1 MSRMTGAELA
11 AMGHLPYMSREDAAR
26 ELSRMNSEWAA
37 STGSED
43 IEERHVISS
52 EDDEAEDDEATEAYD
67 SDDMSEVGPIVTP
80 FIRCC
85 CLTLLTVYE
94 GGAGVGAAW
103 AETIGLHRHWRLRG
117 TRDILGRN
125 YSAGGRIN
133 AMFMTSMVV
142 KIYTEHWALLTDGG
156 ASDWR
161 TIHEDTGL
169 VMGFP
174 HPVDQA
180 AATAQAQLSGRP
192 QFLAGPINE
201 PDALRAKAF
210 LLRHATFAGERH
222 WGGGDFHEL
231 IDELLDEDG
240 GAMQQVSHECKEFID
255 HCSVGLLRVPSWP
268 IQDEAAG
275 SVDGVQESLDA
286 LVQEIITYAEDETTS
301 RTLLPPSGRS

>member
-1 MSRMTGAELA
+1 MAGDDS
-11 AMGHLPYMSREDAAR
+11 D
-26 ELSRMNSEWAA
+26 
-37 STGSED
+37 D
-43 IEERHVISS
+43 VEERHVISS
-52 EDDEAEDDEATEAYD
+52 EDDEATEAYD

-156 ASDWR
+156 AGNWL
-161 TIHEDTGL
+161 TIYEDTGL

-231 IDELLDEDG
+231 IGELLDEDG
-240 GAMQQVSHECKEFID
+240 GAMQQVSHECQEFID

-301 RTLLPPSGRS
+301 RTLLPSSGRS